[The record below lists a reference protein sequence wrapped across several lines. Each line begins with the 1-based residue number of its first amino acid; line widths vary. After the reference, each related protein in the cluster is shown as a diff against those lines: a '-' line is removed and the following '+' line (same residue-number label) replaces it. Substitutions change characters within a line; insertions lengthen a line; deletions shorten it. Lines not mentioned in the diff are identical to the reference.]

1 MKSHFTIRRAPK
13 GDVFRLR
20 LFLTSEDAEKFRYA
34 DRILVTRSGK
44 NWERY
49 GFAKK
54 VVPRPF
60 DDGWAWECMRQ
71 NDQEL
76 LEYFGDA
83 MPEERRY
90 YSIRLTI
97 NGIFVKVGN
106 EISKEEI
113 E

>member
-13 GDVFRLR
+13 GDVFRIR
-20 LFLTSEDAEKFRYA
+20 LFLTKEDAEKFRYA

-54 VVPRPF
+54 VTTRPF
-60 DDGWAWECMRQ
+60 EGGWAWECTRQ
-71 NDQEL
+71 NDIEL
-76 LEYFGDA
+76 LAYFGDM

-90 YSIRLTI
+90 YGLKITI
-97 NGIFVKVGN
+97 EGIFVKIEN
-106 EISKEEI
+106 QIAKEDVE
-113 E
+113 

>member
-20 LFLTSEDAEKFRYA
+20 LFLTNEDAEKFRYA

-49 GFAKK
+49 GFAKQ
-54 VVPRPF
+54 VTPRPF
-60 DDGWAWECMRQ
+60 DDGWAWECTRQ
-71 NDQEL
+71 NDLEL
-76 LEYFGDA
+76 LLYFGDIE
-83 MPEERRY
+83 PKERLY
-90 YSIRLTI
+90 YGLRLTME
-97 NGIFVKVGN
+97 GIFVKTGTPLK
-106 EISKEEI
+106 KEEI

>member
-1 MKSHFTIRRAPK
+1 MKSHFTIRRALK

-20 LFLTSEDAEKFRYA
+20 LFLTREDAEKFRYA

-54 VVPRPF
+54 VFPRPF
-60 DDGWAWECMRQ
+60 DDGWAWECTRQ

-76 LEYFGDA
+76 LEYFGDT
-83 MPEERRY
+83 MPKERRY
-90 YSIRLTI
+90 YRVRLTI
-97 NGIFVKVGN
+97 NGIFVKV
-106 EISKEEI
+106 ESQISKEEI